1 MGFCETRA
9 SGRPRTPIGR
19 QEEKALAI
27 YSLNHRSIG
36 KSTHA
41 PGTAGAHI
49 DYITRDSAA
58 RVVLA
63 ERMPEQRHEA
73 HAWLDQAEASDRK
86 NGRVCDKVMLAL
98 PRELSPEERADLVRD
113 FARQVGQG
121 KAPWL
126 AAIHDKGKDSE
137 NPHAHLVIRD
147 KDPETGKRV
156 ACLSEK
162 GSTERL
168 RELWETTAN
177 AHLQRA
183 GHTVRID
190 RRTLAAQGID
200 RKAQIHVGPRAKAMV
215 ERGKA
220 PVSKIRKDH
229 QGRVIRYPDIDFTV
243 LGRKSRD
250 QHNAKIINFNEQRAK
265 NEALKW
271 DLSHWE
277 KAVETARKDG
287 FAPQVERAEISLQ
300 VAKEFV
306 QARKP
311 LPLHHNQVRRI
322 AETRWTAIEADR
334 KAAEKAQQEKAR
346 KVEAEQRRAQ
356 EAEKTTLADRYEARW
371 RTAEKTAKAAKGAEW
386 QKSQLEQ
393 AHPWR
398 ARLHKIGLKF
408 GPLTEIEDRIE
419 AAQKAGEV
427 LLADTEGRSAWKERQ
442 AVRETKK
449 QAEAQK
455 IQAEKQAALQKEAQ
469 KQRAVKPKN
478 EQAKIKAPKKGQG
491 PGFGMGF

>member
-63 ERMPEQRHEA
+63 ERMPEQRREA
-73 HAWLDQAEASDRK
+73 HAWLDQAEATDRK

-98 PRELSPEERADLVRD
+98 PRELSPEERAELVRD

-121 KAPWL
+121 KAPWI
-126 AAIHDKGKDSE
+126 AAIHDKGKDAE

-168 RELWETTAN
+168 RELWEITAN
-177 AHLQRA
+177 AHLERA
-183 GHTVRID
+183 GHTARID

-215 ERGKA
+215 ERGVD
-220 PVSKIRKDH
+220 PVTKTRTDHRGRLIHYLQIESVGSKTRTRA
-229 QGRVIRYPDIDFTV
+229 GYNSV
-243 LGRKSRD
+243 
-250 QHNAKIINFNEQRAK
+250 IINFNEQKVK
-265 NEALKW
+265 NEARKW

-277 KAVETARKDG
+277 KAVEKARKSG
-287 FAPQVERAEISLQ
+287 FASEVEKAEIGLQ

-306 QARKP
+306 EARKP
-311 LPLHHNQVRRI
+311 LPHFGARI
-322 AETRWTAIEADR
+322 AEIRDRRWNALEADR
-334 KAAEKAQQEKAR
+334 MAVERAQQEKAR
-346 KVEAEQRRAQ
+346 KADAERRRAQ
-356 EAEKTTLADRYEARW
+356 QAKKTALADRYEARW
-371 RTAEKTAKAAKGAEW
+371 RIAEKTAKAAKGAEW

-408 GPLTEIEDRIE
+408 GPLAEIEGRIE

-427 LLADTEGRSAWKERQ
+427 LLADTEGRSAWKERR
-442 AVRETKK
+442 AVLEAKK

-455 IQAEKQAALQKEAQ
+455 IQAERQAALRKEAQ
-469 KQRAVKPKN
+469 KQQSAKPRH
-478 EQAKIKAPKKGQG
+478 EQAQVKVPKKEQD

>member
-1 MGFCETRA
+1 M
-9 SGRPRTPIGR
+9 
-19 QEEKALAI
+19 AI

-41 PGTAGAHI
+41 PGTAGAHV

-63 ERMPEQRHEA
+63 EHMPEQRHEA
-73 HAWLDQAEASDRK
+73 HAWLDQAETSDRK

-98 PRELSPEERADLVRD
+98 PRELSPEERANLVCD

-126 AAIHDKGKDSE
+126 AAIHDKGKDAE
-137 NPHAHLVIRD
+137 NPHAHLLIRD

-183 GHTVRID
+183 GHTARID

-215 ERGKA
+215 ERGMEPITKTRTDHRGRLIHYLQIES
-220 PVSKIRKDH
+220 VGSKTRTRA
-229 QGRVIRYPDIDFTV
+229 GYNSV
-243 LGRKSRD
+243 
-250 QHNAKIINFNEQRAK
+250 IINFNEQKAK
-265 NEALKW
+265 NEARKW

-277 KAVETARKDG
+277 KAVEAARKGG
-287 FAPQVERAEISLQ
+287 FAPQIERAEIGLQ

-306 QARKP
+306 AARKP
-311 LPLHHNQVRRI
+311 LPHFGAQISEIRDRRWNALE
-322 AETRWTAIEADR
+322 AEKMAV
-334 KAAEKAQQEKAR
+334 EKAQQEKAR
-346 KVEAEQRRAQ
+346 KAEAERRRAQ
-356 EAEKTTLADRYEARW
+356 EAEKTALADRYEARW
-371 RTAEKTAKAAKGAEW
+371 RIAEKTAQAAKGAEW

-408 GPLTEIEDRIE
+408 GPLTEIEGRIE

-427 LLADTEGRSAWKERQ
+427 LFADTEGRSAWKERR
-442 AVRETKK
+442 AVLEAKK

-469 KQRAVKPKN
+469 KQRAIKPKN
-478 EQAKIKAPKKGQG
+478 EQAKTKAPKKGQG

>member
-58 RVVLA
+58 RVVLG
-63 ERMPEQRHEA
+63 EHMPEQRHEA

-86 NGRVCDKVMLAL
+86 NGRVCDKLMLAL

-168 RELWETTAN
+168 RELWEITAN

-183 GHTVRID
+183 GHTARID

-215 ERGKA
+215 ERGKV

-229 QGRVIRYPDIDFTV
+229 QGRVIRYPDIESVGSKTRTRT
-243 LGRKSRD
+243 GY
-250 QHNAKIINFNEQRAK
+250 NAKIINLNEQKAK
-265 NEALKW
+265 NEARKW

-277 KAVETARKDG
+277 QAVSTARKNG
-287 FAPQVERAEISLQ
+287 FAPEVEKAEISLQ

-306 QARKP
+306 EARKP
-311 LPLHHNQVRRI
+311 LPVHHNQVQRI
-322 AETRWTAIEADR
+322 AKARWAAIEADR
-334 KAAEKAQQEKAR
+334 MAVEKAQQEKAR
-346 KVEAEQRRAQ
+346 RAEAERKRAQ
-356 EAEKTTLADRYEARW
+356 EAEKTALADRYEARW
-371 RTAEKTAKAAKGAEW
+371 RIAEKAAQAAKGAEW
-386 QKSQLEQ
+386 QKSQFEQ
-393 AHPWR
+393 AHRWR
-398 ARLHKIGLKF
+398 ARLHKIGLKSA
-408 GPLTEIEDRIE
+408 PLAEIEGRIK
-419 AAQKAGEV
+419 AAQKAKEA
-427 LLADTEGRSAWKERQ
+427 LLADAEGRSAWKERQ
-442 AVRETKK
+442 AVLEAKK

-455 IQAEKQAALQKEAQ
+455 IEADRKAALQKEAQ
-469 KQRAVKPKN
+469 KRRAAKPKN
-478 EQAKIKAPKKGQG
+478 EQAKIKAPKKGKG